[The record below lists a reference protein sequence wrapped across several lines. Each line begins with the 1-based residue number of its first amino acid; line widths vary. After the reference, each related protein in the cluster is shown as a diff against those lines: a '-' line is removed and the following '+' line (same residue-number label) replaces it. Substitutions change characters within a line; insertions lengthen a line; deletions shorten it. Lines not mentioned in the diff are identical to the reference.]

1 MAASSQLLPSE
12 CDAPPYPIIAGCKL
26 IGLTRPEDVRWCR
39 TTANPSRRFQR
50 WVNLVSKRRERMPPH
65 RGSDNDVNCRCRG
78 PAVFLWKY
86 QFTLDTGQR
95 LCYRLGQCGRCLTVY
110 WEDA

>member
-1 MAASSQLLPSE
+1 MAASSHVLPSE
-12 CDAPPYPIIAGCKL
+12 CDAPPYLIIAGCRL

-39 TTANPSRRFQR
+39 AAANPSRRLHR
-50 WVNLVSKRRERMPPH
+50 LVSLVSKRHH
-65 RGSDNDVNCRCRG
+65 RQRDKEVICPCRG
-78 PAVFLWKY
+78 LAVFLWKY

-95 LCYRLGQCGRCLTVY
+95 LYYRLGQCGRCLTVH